1 MERSPWKN
9 CADWPTPLRLFATAL
24 AAITREEEPFAE
36 FTVLALAATRVA
48 VAEAVMA
55 DMPIAMSLRL

>member
-24 AAITREEEPFAE
+24 AEITREEEAFAE
-36 FTVLALAATRVA
+36 LTGLALAATRVA
-48 VAEAVMA
+48 AAEAVMA